1 MCVRC
6 GSVVDDLRR
15 KCYCG
20 CGPEV
25 TVATSHRCVVCNH
38 EVALLDEEVETMRVQ
53 GIRFFGE
60 TLRVCLGCRQPT
72 PISWLMDETSA
83 WAGYY
88 INCYAN
94 CH

>member
-6 GSVVDDLRR
+6 GSVVDDIRR

-25 TVATSHRCVVCNH
+25 TVTTSRRCVVCH
-38 EVALLDEEVETMRVQ
+38 HAVALLDEEVETMRTQ

-60 TLRVCLGCRQPT
+60 TTRVCLGCRE
-72 PISWLMDETSA
+72 PIPVSWFMDETSE
-83 WAGYY
+83 WAGFC
-88 INCYAN
+88 ISCYAN